1 MPENSERYHIPSW
14 PKTLIDRLLWN
25 TTMGDIDDRLLT
37 VEARAASF
45 DALEAQGI
53 QASLDYIQINV
64 APQVASLQTK
74 ITLAQ
79 EQIDQIIIDGK
90 APDALKLG
98 GQLPAFYATAQ
109 GLQDVQSS
117 LTGYIRADQRGEQD
131 GVAPL
136 GSDSKVPLVNLPTMT
151 TTATVGAAVAGANGL
166 ATPDDGDFFAGV
178 KAASSTMFKTTWGNI
193 KAALTTV
200 FDSRYL
206 KLVGGTLSDLIT
218 VQKASAAFFAG
229 MRIHNTGANDAAI
242 QISAGNRGFSGNHIE
257 VGQRNANGAAYLWV
271 AGKQWVM
278 DPAGNMSLPNNG
290 ILYGTGDVYVTF
302 SGLNTVLSTVLG
314 RMRQVRLS
322 VEAAENVNRSGW
334 NKAPN
339 GAYVTGIYKDASG
352 EIQNY
357 TYRYMQQAD
366 LFGNWVTVPAL

>member
-1 MPENSERYHIPSW
+1 MNIDGKYHLPSW

-25 TTMGDIDDRLLT
+25 ATMGDIDGRLIT

-64 APQVASLQTK
+64 APHVASLQTK

-98 GQLPAFYATAQ
+98 GNLPAFYATAQ
-109 GLQDVQSS
+109 GLLDVQSS
-117 LTGYIRADQRGEQD
+117 LSGYIRTDQRGEQD

-136 GSDSKVPLVNLPTMT
+136 GSDSKVPLANLPTMT

-178 KAASSTMFKTTWGNI
+178 KSASSTMFKTTWGNI
-193 KAALTTV
+193 KTALTAV
-200 FDSRYL
+200 FDGRYL
-206 KLVGGTLSDLIT
+206 KLVGGILSGTLT
-218 VQKASAAFFAG
+218 VQKASSTFFAG
-229 MRIHNTGANDAAI
+229 ILVHNTGAHDAAI

-257 VGQRNANGAAYLWV
+257 VGQRNANGSAYLWV

-278 DPAGNMSLPNNG
+278 DPAGNMSLPNGG
-290 ILYGTGDVYVTF
+290 IFYGTGDVYVTF

-314 RMRQVRLS
+314 RMRQARLS
-322 VEAAENVNRSGW
+322 AEGSSNVNRSGW
-334 NKAPN
+334 NVAPN
-339 GAYVTGIYKDASG
+339 GAYITGIYKDSAG
-352 EIQNY
+352 EIMNY
-357 TYRYMQQAD
+357 SYRYIQQTD
-366 LFGNWVTVPAL
+366 LFGNWVTIPAS